1 MANNKDL
8 LVRWLNDAYAMEHQ
22 LLPVLENHAKDVKNN
37 PPAQQR
43 IRQHIDETKR
53 HAERMEQCVKRL
65 GASPSTTKSTLA
77 SLMGSAQAI
86 STGMF
91 RDEIVK
97 NALSDYAAEQ
107 FEVAC
112 YKALISAAQEH
123 GEPEIVRACEENMRE
138 DEAMARWLDQQLPG
152 VVHQV
157 LQPAGTAAR

>member
-22 LLPVLENHAKDVKNN
+22 LLPVLENHANDVKHD

-53 HAERMEQCVKRL
+53 HAERMEQCVTRL
-65 GASPSTTKSTLA
+65 GSSPSTMKSTLA

-112 YKALISAAQEH
+112 YKALISAAREQ

-138 DEAMARWLDQQLPG
+138 DEAMARWLEQQLPS

-157 LQPAGTAAR
+157 VQPGVATR

>member
-8 LVRWLNDAYAMEHQ
+8 VVRWLNDAYAMEHQ
-22 LLPVLENHAKDVKNN
+22 FLPALENHAKDMRNN

-43 IRQHIDETKR
+43 IRQHIGETKR
-53 HAERMEQCVKRL
+53 HAERMEQCVTRL
-65 GASPSTTKSTLA
+65 GASTSTMKSTLA
-77 SLMGSAQAI
+77 TLMGSAQAI

-123 GEPEIVRACEENMRE
+123 AEPEIARACEENMRE
-138 DEAMARWLDQQLPG
+138 DDAMARWLDQQLPS
-152 VVHQV
+152 VVHQAM
-157 LQPAGTAAR
+157 QPVGATR